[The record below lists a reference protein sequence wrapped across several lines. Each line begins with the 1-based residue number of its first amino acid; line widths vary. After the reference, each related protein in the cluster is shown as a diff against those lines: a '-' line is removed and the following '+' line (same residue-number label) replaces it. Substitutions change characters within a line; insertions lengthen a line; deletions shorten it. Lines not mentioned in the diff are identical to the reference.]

1 MDIPYYIS
9 ELLDDQDYAVIP
21 GLGALL
27 ASYRPAGFT
36 KDKSFLLPPS
46 RSIAFYP
53 EMKSNDGVLA
63 GIIAHDQKIPLS
75 QASRLLEKFT
85 SDLLFRI
92 EKGEKAPLGTLGHL
106 SLEAGEIRFT
116 PEGDSLQIP
125 EAYGLTPVAVKKSG
139 NQAGFNE
146 PLREQTI
153 KRRKN
158 ARALAGLFLLLAI
171 VAVVVWVIIPSGKHR
186 ESVVSQVPA
195 YDSQPAKETVITMV
209 AESINQ
215 PKATVQPEKSSPDT
229 TVVLHG
235 HPRKELFYTIGGSF
249 LSEQN
254 AHKYTGK
261 MKARGFHPI
270 PLGKVGN
277 YYLVALDTFFT
288 AGEAFKAADQYA
300 PVHRTTEIWV
310 YHQK

>member
-9 ELLDDQDYAVIP
+9 ELLDDQDYAVIT

-27 ASYRPAGFT
+27 ASYRPAGFS
-36 KDKSFLLPPS
+36 KDKSILLPPS

-106 SLEAGEIRFT
+106 SYEAGEIRFT

-125 EAYGLTPVAVKKSG
+125 EAYGLAPVTIKKPG
-139 NQAGFNE
+139 NQPGFNE
-146 PLREQTI
+146 HLREETT
-153 KRRKN
+153 KRRKK
-158 ARALAGLFLLLAI
+158 ARALAGMFLLLAI
-171 VAVVVWVIIPSGKHR
+171 AAVVVWLIIPSGKHR
-186 ESVVSQVPA
+186 ETMVNQVPA
-195 YDSQPAKETVITMV
+195 NDSQPLTEKLIPTVPDT
-209 AESINQ
+209 SIQ
-215 PKATVQPEKSSPDT
+215 PSTILLTEQTSPDT
-229 TVVLHG
+229 AARLTI

-254 AHKYTGK
+254 AHEYTGK

-288 AGEAFKAADQYA
+288 AGEAFKAADQYT

>member
-106 SLEAGEIRFT
+106 SHEAGEIRFT

-125 EAYGLTPVAVKKSG
+125 EAYGLAPVTIKKPG
-139 NQAGFNE
+139 NQPGFNE
-146 PLREQTI
+146 HLREKTT
-153 KRRKN
+153 KRRKK
-158 ARALAGLFLLLAI
+158 ARALAGMFLLLAI
-171 VAVVVWVIIPSGKHR
+171 AAVVVWLIIPSGKHR
-186 ESVVSQVPA
+186 ETMVSQVPA
-195 YDSQPAKETVITMV
+195 NDSQPEKVTEIPLLPDSLNRTLT
-209 AESINQ
+209 
-215 PKATVQPEKSSPDT
+215 TVQSEKSSPDT
-229 TVVLHG
+229 KSVMT
-235 HPRKELFYTIGGSF
+235 PSF
-249 LSEQN
+249 LRRPKDFRRPMHSL
-254 AHKYTGK
+254 
-261 MKARGFHPI
+261 P
-270 PLGKVGN
+270 PLP
-277 YYLVALDTFFT
+277 
-288 AGEAFKAADQYA
+288 EE
-300 PVHRTTEIWV
+300 P
-310 YHQK
+310 